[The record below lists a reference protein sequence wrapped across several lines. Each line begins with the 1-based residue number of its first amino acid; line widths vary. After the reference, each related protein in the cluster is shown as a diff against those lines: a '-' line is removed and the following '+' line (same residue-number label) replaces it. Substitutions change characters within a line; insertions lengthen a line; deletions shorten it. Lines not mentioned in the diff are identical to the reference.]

1 MADHGNNTS
10 NEDIGEEGSPT
21 ASYGGAAIGPGVK
34 IGRYKLLRILGE
46 GGYGIVYLAEQQ
58 RPVKRRV
65 ALKLIKPG
73 MDSKQVVARF
83 EAERQAL
90 ALLDHPNIA
99 HVFNSGTTDAGRPY
113 FALEYVKGVPYAMLE
128 PWSHLS

>member
-1 MADHGNNTS
+1 MSDTKNQDNFE
-10 NEDIGEEGSPT
+10 NQEDNPT
-21 ASYGGAAIGPGVK
+21 ASYDGAALGPGAV

-46 GGYGIVYLAEQQ
+46 GGYGIVYFAEQQ

-65 ALKLIKPG
+65 ALKVIKPG
-73 MDSKQVVARF
+73 MDSKQVIARF

-99 HVFNSGTTDAGRPY
+99 HIFSAGTTDAGRPY
-113 FALEYVKGVPYAMLE
+113 FAMEYVKGVPITVHCDRHKPY
-128 PWSHLS
+128 H

>member
-1 MADHGNNTS
+1 MNTAEQDNSNNDKNDES
-10 NEDIGEEGSPT
+10 VPT
-21 ASYGGAAIGPGVK
+21 AGYDGDALGPGAV

-65 ALKLIKPG
+65 ALKVIKPG
-73 MDSKQVVARF
+73 MDTKQVIARF

-90 ALLDHPNIA
+90 ALLDHL
-99 HVFNSGTTDAGRPY
+99 RPGLGSLSAPPHINGVLTSARSHMGLA
-113 FALEYVKGVPYAMLE
+113 FVK
-128 PWSHLS
+128 